1 MAIKSEVI
9 MTLVVVKVSNF
20 MILSLGILLEEYFG
34 SSVCMEK
41 ILYEEISFSTKT
53 CLFLLLILCYKT
65 FTKFGISIIVILC
78 IIYLFDI

>member
-1 MAIKSEVI
+1 MKTYIIK
-9 MTLVVVKVSNF
+9 
-20 MILSLGILLEEYFG
+20 
-34 SSVCMEK
+34 
-41 ILYEEISFSTKT
+41 